1 MQEEPAQGGKRKA
14 EGEGRDG
21 EDNKKVV
28 VIEEEPKGEKRAMD
42 EWDAMAESLKERA
55 AKRARDMELN
65 RVGEDVSMQE
75 VMEILREEAETYD
88 ANTGEALRKEL
99 VKIARAEEM
108 ETFKRFGVYTKRPM
122 KECWSETGE
131 AR

>member
-1 MQEEPAQGGKRKA
+1 MQWPKA
-14 EGEGRDG
+14 E
-21 EDNKKVV
+21 
-28 VIEEEPKGEKRAMD
+28 
-42 EWDAMAESLKERA
+42 KERA

-88 ANTGEALRKEL
+88 ANTGEALKKEL

-108 ETFKRFGVYTKRPM
+108 ETFKKFGV
-122 KECWSETGE
+122 
-131 AR
+131 